1 MSNDVLITPASRK
14 IEFKDSSA
22 SIDAKIE
29 TDSSGNLIITNP
41 GGDISL
47 GDTNADIFI
56 GDGVNNIDIV
66 FEQNGEIRGTSG
78 VTLTLGASNSN
89 VVMATTLNLNSND
102 LTNVGSLTV
111 NNLTVNGTTTTVSS
125 VNTTITDSL
134 IELNSG
140 LTGANSKDIGFIF
153 ERGSTGHNAA
163 FFWDESS
170 DRFRFITTTNTGSA
184 TTIGDNITEGTIQ
197 AGSFFGN
204 GANLTSLNGTNI
216 SSGTVAE
223 ARIASLAASKI
234 TSGTFA
240 DARIPSLAASKT
252 TSGTFADARIPSLA
266 ASKITSGELSSARLP
281 AYSAPVRAGE
291 LSNSQDLNDLIAAN
305 AGFYYQ
311 TSNADTTG
319 NNYPNAH
326 AGSLI
331 VQKSAGNATQL
342 YQTYSATDTRLYFRS
357 NYNAGYGTWQRAFA
371 DNYHPNA
378 DKLTSAVNINGVAFD
393 GSGSITVADS
403 TKLPLA
409 GGTMTGNINMDGNE
423 LNNVELIK
431 FKNKELTDFSGS
443 MQMILDANDADS
455 NVPGHGDHAS
465 DYPMG
470 IYFTGD
476 ADQSTTTLG
485 NGLVKVWHTGHFNKA
500 HIDYFVGLYNSGV
513 TTTEYDYLDGV
524 TSNIQTQLD
533 NKLSSFDI
541 TTQTDSK
548 YLRSDVSD
556 TMTGALYIE
565 ADNQA
570 GGALRIEANQT
581 NPDND
586 MYFAQEIY
594 STLSGSTAT
603 TGDREQGGIY
613 MDINSTATGGDTS
626 NEHRA
631 YGMYVDLDSTGDA
644 DLVYGVYA
652 DATATPTTGTTSNV
666 FGGYFRAED
675 NGGAGSTTTLYGV
688 QAVAYSDNAT
698 SDVNSMYAGYF
709 KTFNAADSASI
720 PTARGVYGEVEIT
733 TGSGDIYGNTYV
745 FESQYD
751 NNTSAAPTHTAALY
765 YGNYAGTL
773 PTTALGVY
781 IVDPVPNSFAGSVRT
796 GLGTTSL
803 SAYGFIGDL
812 NTGMYSPANHELGFT
827 TNGTQRLKL
836 TTSELV
842 INDASNDYN
851 FRVESN
857 NNDAMIFVDGGT
869 DKVSIGTS
877 DTGSMDGRFTVQG
890 ANIGNTDGDTQLH
903 ATIAGSR
910 HHLDF
915 EEERTASTSDWQN
928 TTYRLGMRVDTTD
941 HQAIEFVSDGSS
953 AEHIDIKTGN
963 RVFNTRF
970 THDGKV
976 GIGTSTPGNKLSVAR
991 SQSDTFSN
999 THLGLKATSTTN
1011 TTGRTGISMAT
1022 STVNNFGVTLN
1033 AMRKGTDGVPTFGI
1047 NMHNNSAGGLE
1058 AFTVKA
1064 DGNVGIGI
1072 SDPKTEL
1079 HILGASGNAQAT
1091 TVTIGGDGTNGN
1103 HTSKLEFSEASNG
1116 SGGILN
1122 YGFSLLADGNSSNNF
1137 LIRNHNNS
1145 TSGNIAICID
1155 RATGFVGIGTG
1166 SGSASSKLTVKQ
1178 NMTNGAT
1185 TAFTA
1190 PHLKLQANNTTDTT
1204 GFVGMTFDTSTTAN
1218 YGWSYG
1224 ALRDDGGNGDMV
1236 WRFHSAS
1243 AQGNE
1248 RFRIMS
1254 TGNVGI
1260 GDGSPDFKLAIR
1272 TPAIPSGSTYAW
1284 PLDLSRPGTD
1294 SRGLTFGVGSAGGTH
1309 VMAAHNGDVGI
1320 GQTFGSDSNG
1330 LPQFYETLSIT
1341 HDGTAS
1347 IGRVGIGDT
1356 DPIAKLE
1363 VAGDKYV
1370 LTNSGQARGGI
1381 HLRPTSTPGLNEY
1394 GGAISFS
1401 CNGSGSSA
1409 IAAVNDGGADSDGN
1423 GLAFITHPS
1432 GTGSAD
1438 AVEQMRL
1445 NEIGNL
1451 GLGDPSAPYKLTV
1464 NAGLSDWPGFF
1475 KSTDNKAGII
1485 IADDDTT
1492 TYFGAENSRAFMGMQ
1507 SGVSVNNLNINAT
1520 GQVGLGTG
1528 SPGYKLHVVESTE
1541 NAGAINIEDGT
1552 SWLRLVPNLGG
1563 GGFNPMSVAGD
1574 IGLIFSNDN
1583 DGSTDSTSNGL
1594 LIASHSTSGYGIK
1607 IVENGKVGIKTG
1619 APTYTLD
1626 VNGDMGVNEYIYH
1639 NDDDNTYL
1647 RFLADRV
1654 VIAAGGRWVID
1665 CDEGTDPDILKLMN
1679 DAQRAYSDGTFHAKG
1694 DIIAYST
1701 TTTSDRR
1708 LKKNIQPLE
1717 NSLEKVQKLQGVSF
1731 DWKDEDKGSSIGFI
1745 AQDFEKELPDL
1756 IKEVRSFE
1764 DKDDTIKTINYG
1776 NTVALLVEAMK
1787 EQQEQ
1792 IKELQKQVQDLTN
1805 QK

>member
-1 MSNDVLITPASRK
+1 MSNDVLITPGSRK

-47 GDTNADIFI
+47 GDTNADIFV

-234 TSGTFA
+234 TSGTFADARIPSLAASKTTSGTFA

-455 NVPGHGDHAS
+455 NVPDHGDHAS
-465 DYPMG
+465 SHPMG

-476 ADQSTTTLG
+476 NDESTTTLG
-485 NGLVKVWHTGHFNKA
+485 SGLVKVWHTGHFNKA
-500 HIDYFVGLYNSGV
+500 HIDYFVGLYDSGV

-524 TSNIQTQLD
+524 TSNIQNQLNLKAVVANPIFTGEVTIPNQLRHTGD
-533 NKLSSFDI
+533 
-541 TTQTDSK
+541 TDT
-548 YLRSDVSD
+548 YLQFP
-556 TMTGALYIE
+556 AN
-565 ADNQA
+565 NQA
-570 GGALRIEANQT
+570 RIVAGNSEVVKWFNT
-581 NPDND
+581 EMRMNKPITINNSSSYD
-586 MYFAQEIY
+586 ET
-594 STLSGSTAT
+594 TLSGIGYSEKNAIIHVPSRGVSQNTYMPWIQQSNTHGSGYRTSFVIGAYKQAFLSNGT
-603 TGDREQGGIY
+603 TQAGWGYGQTGIFMAVGTNDSY
-613 MDINSTATGGDTS
+613 PTQEFRFATGGKIWYTAGGDDT
-626 NEHRA
+626 
-631 YGMYVDLDSTGDA
+631 YLDLGTDSTVAFATSGTERLSITDS
-644 DLVYGVYA
+644 LVHIK
-652 DATATPTTGTTSNV
+652 TPTLRVGVANTTS
-666 FGGYFRAED
+666 
-675 NGGAGSTTTLYGV
+675 GSLDLYGG
-688 QAVAYSDNAT
+688 S
-698 SDVNSMYAGYF
+698 SGSEG
-709 KTFNAADSASI
+709 
-720 PTARGVYGEVEIT
+720 GEIRL
-733 TGSGDIYGNTYV
+733 
-745 FESQYD
+745 
-751 NNTSAAPTHTAALY
+751 H
-765 YGNYAGTL
+765 
-773 PTTALGVY
+773 
-781 IVDPVPNSFAGSVRT
+781 
-796 GLGTTSL
+796 
-803 SAYGFIGDL
+803 
-812 NTGMYSPANHELGFT
+812 T
-827 TNGTQRLKL
+827 TNDNDTTYEWYRIDAFEDDLRIGREGQTDV
-836 TTSELV
+836 TVTSE
-842 INDASNDYN
+842 
-851 FRVESN
+851 
-857 NNDAMIFVDGGT
+857 
-869 DKVSIGTS
+869 
-877 DTGSMDGRFTVQG
+877 GR
-890 ANIGNTDGDTQLH
+890 L
-903 ATIAGSR
+903 
-910 HHLDF
+910 
-915 EEERTASTSDWQN
+915 
-928 TTYRLGMRVDTTD
+928 
-941 HQAIEFVSDGSS
+941 
-953 AEHIDIKTGN
+953 
-963 RVFNTRF
+963 
-970 THDGKV
+970 
-976 GIGTSTPGNKLSVAR
+976 GIGTGTPGNKLSVAR

-1058 AFTVKA
+1058 AFTVKS

-1145 TSGNIAICID
+1145 TGGNIAICID

-1185 TAFTA
+1185 TAFST

-1272 TPAIPSGSTYAW
+1272 TPALLSGSTYAW

-1294 SRGLTFGVGSAGGTH
+1294 SRGLTFGIGTSGGTH

-1356 DPIAKLE
+1356 DPVAKLE

-1563 GGFNPMSVAGD
+1563 GGFNPMAVAGD

-1594 LIASHSTSGYGIK
+1594 LIASHSTSSYGIK

-1764 DKDDTIKTINYG
+1764 DKNDTIKTINYG